1 MNISGWKKIIDS
13 ILSIR
18 WTTATTT
25 MAITTMVMK
34 EEGKMRVEANESSRK
49 IKLGST
55 QIELDEKEM
64 LS

>member
-1 MNISGWKKIIDS
+1 
-13 ILSIR
+13 
-18 WTTATTT
+18 
-25 MAITTMVMK
+25 MK